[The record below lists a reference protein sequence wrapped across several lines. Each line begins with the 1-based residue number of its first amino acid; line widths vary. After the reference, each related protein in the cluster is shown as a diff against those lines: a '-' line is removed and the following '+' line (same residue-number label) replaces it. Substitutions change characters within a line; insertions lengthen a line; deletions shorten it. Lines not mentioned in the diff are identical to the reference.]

1 MQIKFHSMLEKL
13 MIFKSKQNK
22 FEADLKIRLC
32 GKKNYIQQRVS
43 NNRESKLLQILVG
56 NVKIIV
62 FL

>member
-32 GKKNYIQQRVS
+32 GQWI
-43 NNRESKLLQILVG
+43 KLLQILVG

-62 FL
+62 FLWIE